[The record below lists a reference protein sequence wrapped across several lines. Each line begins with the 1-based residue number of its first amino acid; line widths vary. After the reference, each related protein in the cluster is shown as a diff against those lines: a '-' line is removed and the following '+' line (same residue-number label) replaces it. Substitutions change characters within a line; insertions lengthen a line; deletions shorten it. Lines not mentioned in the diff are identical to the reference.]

1 MTAFII
7 IGAVLILLV
16 IWFIVCNNGL
26 VTLRNMVLEAFSTMD
41 VYMKKRFDL
50 IPNLIESVKGYM
62 AHEKSTLDEIVKL
75 RTEASE
81 AKETD
86 INKKVQADAKLSGAI
101 TNLFALAEAYPNL
114 KADTQ
119 FTALQEQLGNIEN
132 EIAESRK
139 YYNAVVRKYNTKIQT
154 IPSNIVAAITGH
166 KEYAYYELPDNAQRE
181 NVKVSF

>member
-1 MTAFII
+1 MTLII
-7 IGAVLILLV
+7 IGAVIVLIL
-16 IWFIVCNNGL
+16 IWFVICNNAL
-26 VTLRNMVLEAFSTMD
+26 VALRNMVLEAFSTMD

-50 IPNLIESVKGYM
+50 IPNLIEAVKGYM

-75 RTEASE
+75 RNEAAE
-81 AKETD
+81 AKD
-86 INKKVQADAKLSGAI
+86 GDVNAKVNADAKLSGAI
-101 TNLFALAEAYPNL
+101 TNLFALAEAYPQL

-119 FTALQEQLGNIEN
+119 FTGLQEQLGAVETD
-132 EIAESRK
+132 IAESRK

-166 KEYAYYELPDNAQRE
+166 KAYNYYELPDNAQRE